1 MNNWDNICD
10 YLLYSEE
17 CKDIHKMVWKEAG
30 VAYLSGILFV
40 RNGLPYGQRIRITKE
55 FSISDLREIVR
66 GNNRLRINPYS
77 NLN

>member
-1 MNNWDNICD
+1 MTNWDNICS

-30 VAYLSGILFV
+30 EAYLSGILFV
-40 RNGLPYGQRIRITKE
+40 RNGLPHGQRIKITKE
-55 FSISDLREIVR
+55 FPIADLREIVQ
-66 GNNRLRINPYS
+66 GNNLLRLRTN